1 MLFARILATNKDK
14 DKMARITGVD
24 VPDNKK
30 AFIGLTAIFGI
41 GRSNVVSILK
51 KAKVDQDKRIKD
63 LTGDEIARLQ
73 KAIEEIQT
81 GGALRKIINENIKR
95 LQVIG
100 AYRGLRHSM
109 GLPARGQRTRSNA
122 RTRKG
127 KKKTVGSISK
137 SDKSDKSVKE
147 S

>member
-14 DKMARITGVD
+14 DNMARITGID

-30 AFIGLTAIFGI
+30 ALIGLTAIFGV
-41 GRSNVVSILK
+41 GRSNVIGILEKSEIDKDK
-51 KAKVDQDKRIKD
+51 KIKD

-73 KAIEEIQT
+73 KVLEEIQT
-81 GGALRKIINENIKR
+81 GGALRKTINENIKR
-95 LQVIG
+95 LQAIG
-100 AYRGLRHSM
+100 SYRGMRHSM
-109 GLPARGQRTRSNA
+109 GLPTRGQRTRSNA

-137 SDKSDKSVKE
+137 SDKVVKKE
-147 S
+147 E